1 MSKPSSDEDYLDNLL
16 NSITHARTDSDNA
29 TSAIRKRQEA
39 KAKARRS
46 IDPNED
52 FMEATGIDGFTSKP
66 VSHNNLRRALS
77 EDDFLKQFEEELSE
91 SDSDDFLKQFDE
103 KLELKR
109 TDTGENFN
117 LSDVFDEETPQDF
130 DSEDDLEEGD
140 FKEDEL
146 PLSSQDEIDPS
157 VEEVGDDSKAFN
169 TPLEDLSVDSRGR
182 AGGESAG

>member
-1 MSKPSSDEDYLDNLL
+1 MKTFTSLLSGSEETVLSKPSSDEDYLDNLL

-91 SDSDDFLKQFDE
+91 SDSDDFLKQFDDNCIINFLRIPDI
-103 KLELKR
+103 LEV
-109 TDTGENFN
+109 TQFN
-117 LSDVFDEETPQDF
+117 IY
-130 DSEDDLEEGD
+130 G
-140 FKEDEL
+140 
-146 PLSSQDEIDPS
+146 
-157 VEEVGDDSKAFN
+157 
-169 TPLEDLSVDSRGR
+169 
-182 AGGESAG
+182 